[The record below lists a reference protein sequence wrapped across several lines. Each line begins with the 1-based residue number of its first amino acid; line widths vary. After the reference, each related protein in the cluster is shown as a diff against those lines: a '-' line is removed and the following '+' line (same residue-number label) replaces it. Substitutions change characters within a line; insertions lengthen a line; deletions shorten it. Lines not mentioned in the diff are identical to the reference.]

1 MDASGAAILGILL
14 SNPEKEVLFKIHQM
28 ADLFPPTQQVQEH
41 AVGGSRDGHCMGCT
55 LAPSH
60 MTCDFKQG
68 RAADELAHPDYQG
81 FRLVC
86 DIPSP
91 MAPVVHGKAES
102 SPTRSNEMRD
112 FSRQAHQCY
121 TSAPLGA
128 FSPEALGG
136 TLSDGHLHTS
146 ARRGKG
152 EVRVVIQ
159 GFRCARVC

>member
-1 MDASGAAILGILL
+1 MDASGRQSWASSARTRRRRSSSRFTRWLTYSLLHSKSRKMPSAAVVMVTAWDVPLL
-14 SNPEKEVLFKIHQM
+14 L
-28 ADLFPPTQQVQEH
+28 
-41 AVGGSRDGHCMGCT
+41 
-55 LAPSH
+55 SH
-60 MTCDFKQG
+60 MTRDFNQG
-68 RAADELAHPDYQG
+68 RTADELAHPDYQG

-112 FSRQAHQCY
+112 FSRQAHQCH

-152 EVRVVIQ
+152 EVHVVIL